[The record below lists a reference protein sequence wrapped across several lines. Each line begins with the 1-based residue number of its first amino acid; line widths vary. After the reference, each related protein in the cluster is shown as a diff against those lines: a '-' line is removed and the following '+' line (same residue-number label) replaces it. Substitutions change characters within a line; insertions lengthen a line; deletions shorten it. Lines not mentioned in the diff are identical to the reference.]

1 MEVLLHDPEI
11 GSWYQSANSL
21 LFKVVAIDEHDDTIE
36 IQYFDGTIGELEMEL
51 WESLAPEQLD
61 APDDWSGP
69 FDDIDDDVSSSY
81 EDDDSNTRKSWDSV
95 LEGYEDN

>member
-1 MEVLLHDPEI
+1 MAVENDPEI
-11 GSWYQSANSL
+11 GNWYQSTNSL

-69 FDDIDDDVSSSY
+69 FDDTDDDLPSPC
-81 EDDDSNTRKSWDSV
+81 EDDSNTRKSWDSV

>member
-1 MEVLLHDPEI
+1 MAVKDDPEI
-11 GSWYQSANSL
+11 GNWYQSTSSL

-36 IQYFDGTIGELEMEL
+36 IQYFDGTIGELEMDT
-51 WESLAPEQLD
+51 WESIAPEQLD

-69 FDDIDDDVSSSY
+69 FDVDDDVSSSY
-81 EDDDSNTRKSWDSV
+81 EDDDNNTRQSWDSV

>member
-1 MEVLLHDPEI
+1 MAVQSDPEI
-11 GSWYQSANSL
+11 GNWYQSTSSL
-21 LFKVVAIDEHDDTIE
+21 LFKVVAIDEHDETIE

-69 FDDIDDDVSSSY
+69 FDDTDDDLASPY
-81 EDDDSNTRKSWDSV
+81 EDDSNTRKSWDSV

>member
-1 MEVLLHDPEI
+1 MAAQNDPEI
-11 GSWYQSANSL
+11 GNWYQSTSSL
-21 LFKVVAIDEHDDTIE
+21 LFKVVAIDERDDTIE
-36 IQYFDGTIGELEMEL
+36 IQYFDGTIGELEMDL

-69 FDDIDDDVSSSY
+69 FDDIDDDVISSN
-81 EDDDSNTRKSWDSV
+81 EDDSNTRKSWDSV

>member
-1 MEVLLHDPEI
+1 MAIQNEPEI
-11 GSWYQSANSL
+11 GNWYQSASSL

-36 IQYFDGTIGELEMEL
+36 IQYFDGTIGELEMDL
-51 WESLAPEQLD
+51 WESIAPEQLD

-69 FDDIDDDVSSSY
+69 FDDIDDDVVSSY
-81 EDDDSNTRKSWDSV
+81 EDDNNTRKSWDSV

>member
-1 MEVLLHDPEI
+1 MD
-11 GSWYQSANSL
+11 
-21 LFKVVAIDEHDDTIE
+21 
-36 IQYFDGTIGELEMEL
+36 L

-69 FDDIDDDVSSSY
+69 FDDIDDDVISSY
-81 EDDDSNTRKSWDSV
+81 EDDSNTRKSWDSV